1 MAGARSVAL
10 GLISAVIAV
19 AGPGAGAALAA
30 PAAPKLYWGNL
41 GNGTMGEAN
50 LAGGGV
56 NQAFMTGFGGGGG
69 EPFGLAVDGQHI
81 YYADLAAGT
90 IGVANFD
97 GTIVNGSLIS
107 GIRGVTGVAVNSRNI
122 YWTDSLT
129 NTVGEANLDDS
140 DRNLTLITDA
150 HFPAGIAVDG
160 DHIYWSNNSQD
171 TISEANLDGTG
182 EKTLVT
188 DAAGPVGVAADG
200 QHVYWTNNDNGTI
213 GEANLDG
220 TDDNE
225 SFVTGGNNVE
235 GVAVQG
241 QYIYWSNGSANGTIG
256 VASLDG
262 TGANQNFITGA
273 NDALPVAVSVP
284 VAEVSPASPP
294 PFASTAPGSLSAPT
308 TVTVTNGG
316 QQQTLSFTG
325 LSLTGANTGD
335 FVIGADSCIG
345 GVDPG
350 GSCQLQVY
358 FTPQAAGARSAT
370 LQITTNDYANGPTA
384 VPLSGTGA
392 SAPAAPIGPTGSTGS
407 ATQGSQPPGKVE
419 LLSCA
424 SVSKTVTKKVKGKA
438 RKVQVRQ
445 QRCSGK
451 LVVGIVDLATGG
463 GVNRATL
470 ARGRV
475 RYATGTDVQLS
486 GGRSQLALTNLRPL
500 RRGRYTLRTR
510 GRSTTITLG

>member
-10 GLISAVIAV
+10 GLISAVITV

-50 LAGGGV
+50 LAGGGA

-81 YYADLAAGT
+81 YYVDLAAGT

-97 GTIVNGSLIS
+97 GAIVNGSLIS

-129 NTVGEANLDDS
+129 NTVGEANLDGS
-140 DRNLTLITDA
+140 DRNLRLVTGADNPI
-150 HFPAGIAVDG
+150 GVAVAG
-160 DHIYWSNNSQD
+160 DHIYWSNGDNN
-171 TISEANLDGTG
+171 TIAEANLDGTH
-182 EKTLVT
+182 EQTLII
-188 DAAGPVGVAADG
+188 DADEPGGVAVDG
-200 QHVYWTNNDNGTI
+200 EHVYWANGGNGTI

-220 TDDNE
+220 TDENE
-225 SFVTGGNNVE
+225 SFIAGGSGVG

-241 QYIYWSNGSANGTIG
+241 QYLDWTNGTPGTIG
-256 VASLDG
+256 VATLDG

-273 NDALPVAVSVP
+273 NGALPVAVSVP
-284 VAEVSPASPP
+284 VAEVSRASPP

-325 LSLTGANTGD
+325 LSLTGANAGD

-350 GSCQLQVY
+350 ESCQLQVF
-358 FTPQAAGARSAT
+358 FTPQAAGTRSAT
-370 LQITTNDYANGPTA
+370 LQITTNDYANGPTE

-392 SAPAAPIGPTGSTGS
+392 STPVAPIVPTGSTGS
-407 ATQGSQPPGKVE
+407 VTPGSQPPGKVE

-424 SVSKTVTKKVKGKA
+424 SVSRTVTKTVKGKTRKA
-438 RKVQVRQ
+438 RVRQ
-445 QRCSGK
+445 ERCSGK
-451 LVVGIVDLATGG
+451 LVSGTVDLTIGG

-475 RYATGTDVQLS
+475 KYATGTDVQLS

-510 GRSTTITLG
+510 GRNTTITLG

>member
-129 NTVGEANLDDS
+129 NTVGEANLDGS
-140 DRNLTLITDA
+140 DRNLSLVTGADNPIGVA
-150 HFPAGIAVDG
+150 VAGA
-160 DHIYWSNNSQD
+160 HIYWSNGDSN
-171 TISEANLDGTG
+171 TIAEANLDGTD
-182 EKTLVT
+182 ERTLIT
-188 DAAGPVGVAADG
+188 DADEPGGVAVDG
-200 QHVYWTNNDNGTI
+200 EHLYWANGGNGTI

-220 TDDNE
+220 TDENE
-225 SFVTGGNNVE
+225 NFVTGGNTV
-235 GVAVQG
+235 GAVAVQG
-241 QYIYWSNGSANGTIG
+241 QYVYWSNGSANGTIG

-273 NDALPVAVSVP
+273 SGALPVAVSVP

-294 PFASTAPGSLSAPT
+294 PFASTVPGSLSAPT

-325 LSLTGANTGD
+325 LSLTGANPGD

-358 FTPQAAGARSAT
+358 FTPQAAGTRSAT
-370 LQITTNDYANGPTA
+370 LQITTNDYANGPTE

-392 SAPAAPIGPTGSTGS
+392 SAPAPPIGPTGSAGS
-407 ATQGSQPPGKVE
+407 ATQGSQPPGRVE
-419 LLSCA
+419 LVSCA
-424 SVSKTVTKKVKGKA
+424 SVSKTVTKKVKGNT
-438 RKVQVRQ
+438 RRVRVRQ
-445 QRCSGK
+445 QKCSGK
-451 LVVGIVDLATGG
+451 LVSGTIDLTIGG

-470 ARGRV
+470 SRGRV